1 MRLTPPLPPSS
12 ACTWSGFHGER
23 SSGCR
28 GWEELAPQSMPTFSC
43 GRTNSR
49 RVRDDFP
56 SVPPG
61 SIPIMEIAS
70 YITLVAVI
78 LLYGALE
85 ARLKRMERRAARLE
99 RKADL
104 ILDHLGVRQEEPG
117 MERVTA
123 LLRENKKI
131 QAIKEYRE
139 ITDADL
145 KEAKEA
151 VERMDGSRG

>member
-1 MRLTPPLPPSS
+1 
-12 ACTWSGFHGER
+12 
-23 SSGCR
+23 
-28 GWEELAPQSMPTFSC
+28 
-43 GRTNSR
+43 
-49 RVRDDFP
+49 
-56 SVPPG
+56 
-61 SIPIMEIAS
+61 MEIAS
-70 YITLVAVI
+70 FATLVAVI
-78 LLYGALE
+78 VIYGGLE
-85 ARLKRMERRAARLE
+85 SRLKRMERRAARLE

-151 VERMDGSRG
+151 VDRMDGTRR

>member
-1 MRLTPPLPPSS
+1 
-12 ACTWSGFHGER
+12 
-23 SSGCR
+23 
-28 GWEELAPQSMPTFSC
+28 
-43 GRTNSR
+43 
-49 RVRDDFP
+49 
-56 SVPPG
+56 
-61 SIPIMEIAS
+61 MEIAS
-70 YITLVAVI
+70 YITIVAVV
-78 LLYGALE
+78 LMYGGLE
-85 ARLKRMERRAARLE
+85 ARLKKMERRTARLE

-104 ILDHLGVRQEEPG
+104 ILDHLGIRQEEPG

-151 VERMDGSRG
+151 VDRMDGTRG

>member
-1 MRLTPPLPPSS
+1 
-12 ACTWSGFHGER
+12 
-23 SSGCR
+23 
-28 GWEELAPQSMPTFSC
+28 
-43 GRTNSR
+43 
-49 RVRDDFP
+49 
-56 SVPPG
+56 
-61 SIPIMEIAS
+61 MEIAG
-70 YITLVAVI
+70 YATLVALV
-78 LLYGALE
+78 LAYGGLE
-85 ARLKRMERRAARLE
+85 SRLKRLERRNARLE

-104 ILDHLGVRQEEPG
+104 ILDHLGIRQEEPG

-151 VERMDGSRG
+151 VERMDGTRG

>member
-1 MRLTPPLPPSS
+1 
-12 ACTWSGFHGER
+12 
-23 SSGCR
+23 
-28 GWEELAPQSMPTFSC
+28 
-43 GRTNSR
+43 
-49 RVRDDFP
+49 
-56 SVPPG
+56 
-61 SIPIMEIAS
+61 MEIAS
-70 YITLVAVI
+70 YATLVAVI
-78 LLYGALE
+78 VIYGGLE

-104 ILDHLGVRQEEPG
+104 ILEHLGVRQEEPG

-151 VERMDGSRG
+151 VDRMDGTRG